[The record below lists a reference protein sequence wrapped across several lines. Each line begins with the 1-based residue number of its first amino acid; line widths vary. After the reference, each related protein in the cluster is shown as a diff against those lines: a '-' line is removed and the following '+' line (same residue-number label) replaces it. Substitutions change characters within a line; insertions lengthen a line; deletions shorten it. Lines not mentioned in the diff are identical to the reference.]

1 MSKKGDPVYSRNMKL
16 DAVRRM
22 EAGVNVSALSRE
34 LGVKRKR
41 LYAWRDSFRAG
52 GPEGLRPRG
61 RPRKVIAAPP
71 APEPVRSEESALPSA
86 PAPAPRPEPPA
97 KVAPSGTVSAAEH
110 AAAQRR
116 IAELE
121 RTVGRQQMEMD
132 FFRRALRRVG
142 DARQPTV
149 GSGVTA
155 STRSSRK

>member
-1 MSKKGDPVYSRNMKL
+1 MPTKDSPYYSREFKL
-16 DAVRRM
+16 SAVRRM
-22 EAGVNVSALSRE
+22 VEGVNVSALSRE
-34 LGVKRKR
+34 LQVKRKR
-41 LYAWRDSFRAG
+41 LYAWLACFRSG
-52 GPEGLRPRG
+52 GPEALRPRG
-61 RPRKVIAAPP
+61 RPPKGVDLPGEPEAVGIEKPEPASAVAPP
-71 APEPVRSEESALPSA
+71 KPGAPVD
-86 PAPAPRPEPPA
+86 
-97 KVAPSGTVSAAEH
+97 TVSAAEH

-142 DARQPTV
+142 DARQPTG

>member
-1 MSKKGDPVYSRNMKL
+1 MSKKGDPVYSRELKL
-16 DAVRRM
+16 EAVRRM

-34 LGVKRKR
+34 LQIKRKR

-52 GPEGLRPRG
+52 GPAGLRPRG
-61 RPRKVIAAPP
+61 RPPKVIAPPTEPEAVGSGERAPTAPP
-71 APEPVRSEESALPSA
+71 EPGVMA
-86 PAPAPRPEPPA
+86 
-97 KVAPSGTVSAAEH
+97 APSGTVSAAEH

-121 RTVGRQQMEMD
+121 RVVGRQQMEMD

-142 DARQPTV
+142 DARQPTG

-155 STRSSRK
+155 STRSSGT

>member
-1 MSKKGDPVYSRNMKL
+1 MSKKGDPVYSRDFKL
-16 DAVRRM
+16 GAVRRM

-34 LGVKRKR
+34 LQVKRKR

-52 GPEGLRPRG
+52 GPDGLRPRG
-61 RPRKVIAAPP
+61 RPPKAVAPAVPEATRSERAPP
-71 APEPVRSEESALPSA
+71 AM
-86 PAPAPRPEPPA
+86 PAPPPEAAAVPGGMIP
-97 KVAPSGTVSAAEH
+97 AAEH

-121 RTVGRQQMEMD
+121 RTVGRQQMELD

-142 DARQPTV
+142 DARQPTG

-155 STRSSRK
+155 STRSSRT